1 MMKIGSY
8 ETFTIEKPVTS
19 SLLFIDVKI
28 LMGNAFALKWRY
40 RSFQSY
46 QKQAV
51 CKWWKKCDEI
61 DNHTLM
67 LDMLHSYMSVVYTCH
82 CRGVLR
88 NIV

>member
-28 LMGNAFALKWRY
+28 LMGNAFALKGRY

-51 CKWWKKCDEI
+51 CK
-61 DNHTLM
+61 
-67 LDMLHSYMSVVYTCH
+67 
-82 CRGVLR
+82 
-88 NIV
+88 